1 LFKIHTA
8 RNDVQPNASLGQLIK
23 GSDSA
28 SRLGWVHETRSMRH
42 KEPYAV
48 GSLGGMHGDKK
59 PVRRRR
65 GVPDEDRIETGVFMR
80 LGKFD
85 DVLRIDAAANDMDR
99 GIRPRPLDADHSKH
113 VHGHGKLPNLAF
125 YSTDFL
131 ITESQP
137 G

>member
-1 LFKIHTA
+1 MFKKITVSSLFKIHTA

-42 KEPYAV
+42 KEPNAF

-59 PVRRRR
+59 SVRRRR
-65 GVPDEDRIETGVFMR
+65 GVPDEDRIKASVFMC

-85 DVLRIDAAANDMDR
+85 DVLRVDPAANDMDC
-99 GIRPRPLDADHSKH
+99 GI
-113 VHGHGKLPNLAF
+113 
-125 YSTDFL
+125 
-131 ITESQP
+131 
-137 G
+137 